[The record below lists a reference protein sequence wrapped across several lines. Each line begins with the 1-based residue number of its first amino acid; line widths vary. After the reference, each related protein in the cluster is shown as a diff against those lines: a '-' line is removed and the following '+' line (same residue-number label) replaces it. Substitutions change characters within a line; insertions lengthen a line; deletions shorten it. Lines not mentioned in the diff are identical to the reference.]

1 MHPDQWGRALDAGL
15 GLWRGVGM
23 KTGRL
28 IGVVMPRLVRGR
40 KSHGST
46 AAFTGDLL
54 QIHLQRKSQSQ
65 PHEESAEPKHTSCF
79 SGDSA
84 IHVGNPV
91 IYTGDSALCGV
102 TRSMPDVQSLPG
114 STHSQ
119 GQPKLHLRYAIAL
132 KFPTNDEHVHHY
144 QRERASITGLGL

>member
-1 MHPDQWGRALDAGL
+1 VRRTPKRMHPDQRGRAVDAGL

-54 QIHLQRKSQSQ
+54 QIHPQRKSQSQ

-79 SGDSA
+79 SGDAAHITENPA
-84 IHVGNPV
+84 IF
-91 IYTGDSALCGV
+91 IGDSAHCGI
-102 TRSMPDVQSLPG
+102 TRSAPDVQSLPG
-114 STHSQ
+114 
-119 GQPKLHLRYAIAL
+119 
-132 KFPTNDEHVHHY
+132 
-144 QRERASITGLGL
+144 

>member
-1 MHPDQWGRALDAGL
+1 MHPDQRGRALDSGL

-40 KSHGST
+40 ESLASA

-54 QIHLQRKSQSQ
+54 QIHPQRKSQSQ
-65 PHEESAEPKHTSCF
+65 PNEESAEPKHTSCF
-79 SGDSA
+79 SWNSTL
-84 IHVGNPV
+84 ITGNPV
-91 IYTGDSALCGV
+91 IFSFDLALCGL

-114 STHSQ
+114 LTHSQ
-119 GQPKLHLRYAIAL
+119 GQPKLHIRYAITL
-132 KFPTNDEHVHHY
+132 KFPTNVKVMAPP
-144 QRERASITGLGL
+144 RRSLLPRTS

>member
-54 QIHLQRKSQSQ
+54 QIHPQRKSQSQ

-79 SGDSA
+79 SGESA
-84 IHVGNPV
+84 LTTGNPV
-91 IYTGDSALCGV
+91 VTTFDRALCG
-102 TRSMPDVQSLPG
+102 
-114 STHSQ
+114 
-119 GQPKLHLRYAIAL
+119 
-132 KFPTNDEHVHHY
+132 
-144 QRERASITGLGL
+144 IT